1 MKKKRDNRA
10 NKIIRNKK
18 INKFIIIGVIVAIA
32 LVIGLA
38 ITTIKAPSKAIAIAP
53 IDGIEC
59 NSMEQSIFH
68 IHAHLDIFI
77 NGQNYTVPA
86 LIGITNSC
94 LYWLHTHDE
103 TGIIHI
109 ESPVNRTFS
118 LGQFFDIWKQK
129 FSNNQIFNNTANS
142 TNPLNI
148 YVNGTKVPSG
158 TNFKDIVLHA
168 HDIIAIVYGKPPST
182 IPTKADF
189 SSAELPATSG

>member
-38 ITTIKAPSKAIAIAP
+38 VTTIKVPSKANAIAP

-148 YVNGTKVPSG
+148 YVNGTNVPSG

-189 SSAELPATSG
+189 SSAELPAASG